1 MMFPLIKIRLF
12 VFLALLWFKS
22 AFPQS
27 IKLYIGK
34 GISEQVE
41 FIKGK
46 DQYHGQTLSLG
57 FKNTFGI
64 EFKNENTIYQIG
76 YTRYDV
82 GIPINL
88 RYLNS
93 PSTKNA
99 HYTSDGNIAQ
109 SISLGYGK
117 NIVFRKYF
125 SIDIFSGFNFGLFKD
140 IKAYKNPKSPPPQR
154 SETYSTVISAIDS
167 SLKYSSYSM
176 DYFTSKIITGIPLN
190 FNLNFKIKNF
200 GISLIPF
207 FELGLNNFH
216 RLKCSYYIPAKN
228 LHGYAVSKS
237 NGTNYGINFRASYS
251 INFPNN
257 KKNDGKKH

>member
-12 VFLALLWFKS
+12 VFLTLLWFKS

-117 NIVFRKYF
+117 NIVFRKY
-125 SIDIFSGFNFGLFKD
+125 
-140 IKAYKNPKSPPPQR
+140 
-154 SETYSTVISAIDS
+154 
-167 SLKYSSYSM
+167 
-176 DYFTSKIITGIPLN
+176 
-190 FNLNFKIKNF
+190 
-200 GISLIPF
+200 
-207 FELGLNNFH
+207 
-216 RLKCSYYIPAKN
+216 
-228 LHGYAVSKS
+228 
-237 NGTNYGINFRASYS
+237 
-251 INFPNN
+251 
-257 KKNDGKKH
+257 